1 MPSKMVEFNKH
12 LQILSFD
19 EQISKINFVIDK
31 MLISNTIVET
41 KENIDRKF
49 TAIKELKALRKKIIK
64 DNKEIITFLYILFVL
79 NNSLSLNSG
88 Q

>member
-41 KENIDRKF
+41 K
-49 TAIKELKALRKKIIK
+49 
-64 DNKEIITFLYILFVL
+64 
-79 NNSLSLNSG
+79 
-88 Q
+88 

>member
-31 MLISNTIVET
+31 MLISNIIVET

-49 TAIKELKALRKKIIK
+49 TAIKELKTLRKKIIK